1 MKLSLQKPTQRQ
13 VKNFFKHVAWLL
25 LGNILVAAGPGLFII
40 PAGFSMA
47 GTAGLGIFVRT
58 ILPETIA
65 WREWA
70 VNISVYAINIS
81 LFIVGAILL
90 GKKFAIATLAGTILY
105 PTFLS
110 LYQILIQMYRDANGG
125 NLIVSNPTLA
135 VVLGAMLYG
144 AGGAIIFR
152 EGACAGGTDIPP
164 LLAKKYLNIPL
175 AVSMWVSDVLIIMM
189 QVVALQVT
197 GGAIENALWGI
208 VIAIISAV
216 VINLISPIGVKKTQV
231 KIISKKYREIREMII
246 NNLNRGVT
254 DLFGQTGYLK
264 EKTHVLLT
272 VVSNRELVR
281 LKDAVHKIDPEAF
294 MMVSVISEVRGRGF
308 SSEGIRL
315 PKEAEVVEDL
325 VEEPSME
332 SGK

>member
-13 VKNFFKHVAWLL
+13 VRNFLKHLSLLL

-58 ILPETIA
+58 ILVGCGVEGF
-65 WREWA
+65 WQDWA
-70 VNISVYAINIS
+70 VNIAVYAINIS

-90 GKKFAIATLAGTILY
+90 GKKFAIATLAGTVLY
-105 PTFLS
+105 PSFLS
-110 LYQILIQMYRDANGG
+110 LYQILIEMYGK
-125 NLIVSNPTLA
+125 LIVENETLA

-175 AVSMWVSDVLIIMM
+175 AVSMWVSDVIIIMM

-246 NNLNRGVT
+246 NKLNRGVT

-264 EKTHVLLT
+264 EKCHVLLT

-325 VEEPSME
+325 VEESAME